1 MSNSV
6 IDEDGDKVW
15 TNDEGLFHRLDGP
28 AIEYANGDKSW
39 YFEGKLHR
47 LNGPAIEYA
56 NGDKSWYFEEKRH
69 RIDGPAVEHADG
81 CIEFW
86 ENGIQKF
93 PRYRSIDSE
102 FEVSCE

>member
-15 TNDEGLFHRLDGP
+15 TNDEGLFHRLD
-28 AIEYANGDKSW
+28 
-39 YFEGKLHR
+39 
-47 LNGPAIEYA
+47 GPAIEYA